1 MPEVRTDDAV
11 LHVDVDGGG
20 EPVTVFVHGLT
31 NSCMEL
37 AAFTPLV
44 AGTKVRLTGAG

>member
-11 LHVDVDGGG
+11 LHVEIDGAGD
-20 EPVTVFVHGLT
+20 PVTVLAHGLT

-44 AGTKVRLTGAG
+44 AGTMKPRL